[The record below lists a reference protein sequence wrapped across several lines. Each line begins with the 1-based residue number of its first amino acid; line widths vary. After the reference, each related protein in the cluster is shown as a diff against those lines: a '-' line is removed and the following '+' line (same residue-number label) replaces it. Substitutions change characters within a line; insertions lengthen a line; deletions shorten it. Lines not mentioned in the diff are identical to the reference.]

1 MWMWPLDRAM
11 GVTAA
16 HRAPERMV
24 DGMCTRVWAWMTD
37 KCKRRMNGREGYI
50 TTEITQ
56 SKKEKRRRRPR
67 KRREASGMWE
77 ELGVPVLGREVL
89 SPWDIGPSDSVYFS
103 PPKQVVA
110 SSELNFWTHSLQIHC
125 NGSGSKTETL
135 HIYITKIL
143 TKHINDLNF
152 FLNQNLYIYIY
163 IFL

>member
-1 MWMWPLDRAM
+1 MWMWPLDNVIGA
-11 GVTAA
+11 TTA
-16 HRAPERMV
+16 HRAPERV
-24 DGMCTRVWAWMTD
+24 ADGTCTRVWAWMTD
-37 KCKRRMNGREGYI
+37 KCKKRMNGREGYI

-67 KRREASGMWE
+67 KRREAPGMWE

-103 PPKQVVA
+103 PPKQTVA
-110 SSELNFWTHSLQIHC
+110 SLELNFWTHSLQIHY
-125 NGSGSKTETL
+125 NGSISKTETL

-152 FLNQNLYIYIY
+152 F
-163 IFL
+163 